1 LVSIA
6 SYFGY
11 QNWQLKQQI
20 SQIQPTPQP
29 KANQPLAGTPEDPTT
44 NWKTINISADP
55 SFGLMEYQ
63 IKIPATWEQIS
74 HSSNFQNTE
83 TFQNNPTTI
92 TYQLIIDQ
100 EKNLNSQ
107 TGKPYS
113 SLREFT
119 GLNYDVST
127 KTVAGQTAALVQPRA
142 GSETNYMVLFFS
154 PYGKQT
160 VSIKLDTPR
169 DGSKIDEGRQLFDQ
183 ILSTFKFA
191 NSKSEIPNNQPPRGR
206 ANGV

>member
-1 LVSIA
+1 MVSKNEILVKSWRNIGFLIFSDNEGLTIRMGFVYTHWYGTRYSSRKITSNIIQPIPPQSPVPQKRQTPLLLIILILVLVSIA

-74 HSSNFQNTE
+74 HSSNFLT
-83 TFQNNPTTI
+83 
-92 TYQLIIDQ
+92 
-100 EKNLNSQ
+100 NLSR
-107 TGKPYS
+107 
-113 SLREFT
+113 L
-119 GLNYDVST
+119 
-127 KTVAGQTAALVQPRA
+127 
-142 GSETNYMVLFFS
+142 
-154 PYGKQT
+154 
-160 VSIKLDTPR
+160 
-169 DGSKIDEGRQLFDQ
+169 
-183 ILSTFKFA
+183 
-191 NSKSEIPNNQPPRGR
+191 
-206 ANGV
+206 